1 MAYLHARGSTLKLC
15 YYYPMPFRH
24 CNVLSIDLKHRT
36 TTKKKKKTIPVDKI
50 HDTAFIH
57 AVIERWWSFGMTR
70 SSQLQRVAFLRRD
83 RYTERNGERQRETDT
98 QRDRERERGAETD
111 RQTDWQTDLILTAFE
126 GNALFSVGWFQRERK
141 KKKKTQAGYELSK
154 ILNKSSHARKK
165 PPYICLYFNSFK
177 GHEIK
182 P

>member
-1 MAYLHARGSTLKLC
+1 MGC
-15 YYYPMPFRH
+15 QG
-24 CNVLSIDLKHRT
+24 
-36 TTKKKKKTIPVDKI
+36 PVSYK
-50 HDTAFIH
+50 
-57 AVIERWWSFGMTR
+57 ESP
-70 SSQLQRVAFLRRD
+70 SC
-83 RYTERNGERQRETDT
+83 EETDT
-98 QRDRERERGAETD
+98 QRETERDRERQTHRETETERERGAETD

-141 KKKKTQAGYELSK
+141 KKKTQAGYELSK